1 MSLDLDQVRRQA
13 EQLLDALNRRDFE
26 AIEGMDFFAEDAH
39 FRSAI
44 AAAEGDTYLGVD
56 GLRKWAANID
66 ETWDDFTIELIRI
79 EPAGEDRVVAE
90 LRNTG
95 RARGSGAPLE
105 MRTGQVWTWRD
116 GRWIGNDS
124 FTAARD
130 AFEAAGVPY
139 DPSTRST

>member
-1 MSLDLDQVRRQA
+1 VSIGIEEIRRHA
-13 EQLLDALNRRDFE
+13 ELLLDALNRRDFE
-26 AIEGMDFFAEDAH
+26 AIEQMEFFAYDAR
-39 FRSAI
+39 FNSAI

-66 ETWDDFTIELIRI
+66 ETWEDFRIELVRVV
-79 EPAGEDRVVAE
+79 PCGEDRVVAE

-116 GRWIGNDS
+116 GVWIGNDS
-124 FTAARD
+124 FTDARA
-130 AFEAAGVPY
+130 AFETAGVPY
-139 DPSTRST
+139 EPSTRSA